1 MNSAQREEAKRKLMD
16 EQVFA
21 PLLEQTFKDAD
32 VDKSGFIE
40 KDELTEVL
48 KGLHF
53 GLGIPAPTRQDVDK
67 ELKRLDTNKDGKISK
82 DEFRVLVKEIALH
95 CIDNL

>member
-21 PLLEQTFKDAD
+21 PLLEQTFNDAD

-53 GLGIPAPTRQDVDK
+53 GLGIPAPTKIGVEK
-67 ELKRLDTNKDGKISK
+67 ELKRLDTNNDGKISK
-82 DEFRVLVKEIALH
+82 DEFRVLVREIALH